1 MCYEAK
7 RWNQTIPRARG
18 GKFRWIE
25 QTTRPS
31 PAATHFSYR
40 GGNIEI
46 SIQTQLENHT
56 CKKKDKD
63 NYLIFFKKCCIP
75 LSISFIDT
83 GSFFSA
89 LETWKFPGRCIVA
102 TFWEILISNQQ
113 RKGKGRKEGIGGVQ
127 RGGGGLQTISIT
139 ARYLIIKRLVYSA
152 LSNPLCTFTS
162 LFDTFF
168 KQNTLALS

>member
-1 MCYEAK
+1 MNRANNSAFTCSNTFFLS
-7 RWNQTIPRARG
+7 RWQYRN
-18 GKFRWIE
+18 FHSD
-25 QTTRPS
+25 TTRKS
-31 PAATHFSYR
+31 HVQKKRQRQLSY
-40 GGNIEI
+40 
-46 SIQTQLENHT
+46 
-56 CKKKDKD
+56 
-63 NYLIFFKKCCIP
+63 FFLKCCIP

-83 GSFFSA
+83 GSFFSV

-113 RKGKGRKEGIGGVQ
+113 RKGKGRREGIGGVQ

>member
-1 MCYEAK
+1 MNRANNSAFTCSNAFFLS
-7 RWNQTIPRARG
+7 RWQYRN
-18 GKFRWIE
+18 FHSD
-25 QTTRPS
+25 TTRKS
-31 PAATHFSYR
+31 HV
-40 GGNIEI
+40 
-46 SIQTQLENHT
+46 Q
-56 CKKKDKD
+56 KKDKD
-63 NYLIFFKKCCIP
+63 NYLIFKKKCCIP

-113 RKGKGRKEGIGGVQ
+113 RKGKGRREGIGGVQ

-168 KQNTLALS
+168 

>member
-1 MCYEAK
+1 MNRANNSAFTCSNAFFLS
-7 RWNQTIPRARG
+7 RWQYRN
-18 GKFRWIE
+18 FHSD
-25 QTTRPS
+25 TTRKS
-31 PAATHFSYR
+31 HV
-40 GGNIEI
+40 
-46 SIQTQLENHT
+46 Q
-56 CKKKDKD
+56 KKKTKTTI
-63 NYLIFFKKCCIP
+63 LFFKKKCCIP

-113 RKGKGRKEGIGGVQ
+113 RKGKGRREGIGGVQ